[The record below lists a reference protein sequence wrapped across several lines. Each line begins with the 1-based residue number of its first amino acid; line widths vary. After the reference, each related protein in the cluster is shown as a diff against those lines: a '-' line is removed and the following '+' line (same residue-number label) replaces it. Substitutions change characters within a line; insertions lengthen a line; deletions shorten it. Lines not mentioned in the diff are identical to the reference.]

1 MPHSVV
7 ALAEAVSWKAPN
19 TPGTSGLVATVTCT
33 VATRAPDG
41 ATQLTIVVL
50 VTRSTPVDSFCP

>member
-7 ALAEAVSWKAPN
+7 ALAMAVSWNAPN
-19 TPGTSGLVATVTCT
+19 TPGTSGLVETVTWT
-33 VATRAPDG
+33 VATRPWTG

-50 VTRSTPVDSFCP
+50 VTRSTPELSRCP